1 MGIMAFVVVE
11 DTAPTCKLFFPDLI
25 TSTWFITYI
34 CSQHIT
40 TNVLLIPFAA
50 KEICSIKTK

>member
-1 MGIMAFVVVE
+1 MAFVVGE
-11 DTAPTCKLFFPDLI
+11 DTAPTCKLFFLDLI

-40 TNVLLIPFAA
+40 TNVLLIAFAA